1 MKPEAKPAAADLVVV
16 HSSDIHIDDDYT
28 ARLFR
33 GDGTMGLRLILEAS
47 RDAAADLVILAG
59 DVFEHNRL
67 PVSLIDQAAALLE
80 EFGLPTVILPGNH
93 DPVTSDSVYRR
104 GSLGDVRGV
113 HILGVN
119 SSDQV
124 ILPALDLEVW
134 GHAHRDY
141 GDMAPLRD
149 PPKRRQRR
157 RIAVAHG
164 HYVPVPEH
172 VAAPHASWL
181 FGDAAIAAADADYL
195 ALGHWNRSTQVSG
208 GTPAYY
214 SGSPELTRSVNLV
227 RLGPN
232 GTAVSRHPLRWP
244 FPE

>member
-1 MKPEAKPAAADLVVV
+1 MKPEAEPAAADLVVV

-33 GDGTMGLRLILEAS
+33 GDGTMGLRLILEAA
-47 RDAAADLVILAG
+47 RDASADLVILAG

-67 PVSLIDQAAALLE
+67 PVSLIDQTAALLE

-119 SSDQV
+119 SGDQV